1 MSEIIKSSLED
12 HLNTVRSL
20 ESYTPVIKR
29 ISSIFASAIRR
40 NKKIIFF
47 GNGGSAADAQHLAA
61 ELVGRFKKKRRPL
74 SALALTTNTSILTAL
89 GNDFGFEYVFSMQI
103 EAMGNPGDIAVG
115 ISTSGNSKNVL
126 CGLQKAKE
134 KRMKTVGFLGRD
146 GGEIKNAVEIPLIIS
161 SDDTARI
168 QEAHILIGHIICEI
182 VERKLFNSL
191 RLVI

>member
-1 MSEIIKSSLED
+1 MSEIIKSSLEY
-12 HLNTVRSL
+12 HLNTVRGL

-61 ELVGRFKKKRRPL
+61 ELVGKFKKKRRPL

-103 EAMGNPGDIAVG
+103 EALGNPGDIAVG
-115 ISTSGNSKNVL
+115 ITTDTRANTLRGNCPIQV
-126 CGLQKAKE
+126 
-134 KRMKTVGFLGRD
+134 
-146 GGEIKNAVEIPLIIS
+146 AVFQRAIHLVPVVNHIVVFIPV
-161 SDDTARI
+161 
-168 QEAHILIGHIICEI
+168 QFP
-182 VERKLFNSL
+182 V
-191 RLVI
+191 